1 MNIRTGSRGAVHVDG
16 QALSVDPAAEASK
29 RLKQTHPSSPSD
41 EASKRLKQTNA
52 SPPPHRWSAE
62 A

>member
-1 MNIRTGSRGAVHVDG
+1 MNIRSNPRAVVHVDG

-29 RLKQTHPSSPSD
+29 RLKQTHPSSPAD
-41 EASKRLKQTNA
+41 EASRRLQQTHA
-52 SPPPHRWSAE
+52 SPPPSRPAE